1 MAYIVFDLEWNQCPY
16 GKSRE
21 VRGLPFEIVEIG
33 AVRLNEEK
41 EITGTFHRFIKPAV
55 YKSLHFRTREVINIR
70 MSELKEGQPFME
82 AAGDFFEFCGEDPI
96 FCTWGPHDLTELQ
109 RNLRFYHSDDRMTQP
124 LFFEDVQKLFARTYE
139 NGKDQRALSY
149 AAEFLEIS
157 QEGEFH
163 RALDDAMYTA
173 LVFQRIPDEVIRTRF
188 SVDTFHVPKRR
199 SEEIRIRYPDYEKF
213 ISREFCD
220 CEAIMKDREI
230 TKICCF
236 VCGKPLR
243 RKLAYF
249 KTGNHV
255 YQGAALCHE
264 HGYVKSK
271 IRIKKTLDE
280 ELFAIRTIK
289 MISEERYAELCA
301 RKNKKK
307 AAAAEVPAEGGEL
320 PVEAGEVTGSAGPA
334 DTAAKE
340 ADSAEPAV
348 DVG

>member
-1 MAYIVFDLEWNQCPY
+1 M
-16 GKSRE
+16 
-21 VRGLPFEIVEIG
+21 
-33 AVRLNEEK
+33 
-41 EITGTFHRFIKPAV
+41 
-55 YKSLHFRTREVINIR
+55 
-70 MSELKEGQPFME
+70 
-82 AAGDFFEFCGEDPI
+82 
-96 FCTWGPHDLTELQ
+96 
-109 RNLRFYHSDDRMTQP
+109 
-124 LFFEDVQKLFARTYE
+124 
-139 NGKDQRALSY
+139 
-149 AAEFLEIS
+149 
-157 QEGEFH
+157 
-163 RALDDAMYTA
+163 
-173 LVFQRIPDEVIRTRF
+173 
-188 SVDTFHVPKRR
+188 

-289 MISEERYAELCA
+289 MISEERYSELCA

-307 AAAAEVPAEGGEL
+307 A
-320 PVEAGEVTGSAGPA
+320 
-334 DTAAKE
+334 
-340 ADSAEPAV
+340 SAEPAV
-348 DVG
+348 IETKEAADRSGQADDDE